1 MKRTAIN
8 IGILALFVPVAAFA
22 GTCGNGAAVGNPHCG
37 RGALAPVTQQA
48 GVQASQDTNPPTQ
61 LGGVVPDPHNTVLVP
76 TAVPQP
82 QPMQVPS
89 QVPTPTPQATPQQLP
104 QTVASAGNPAGWF
117 YLAPGPR
124 TTSGFIS
131 KPMPYSSLSRVRG
144 GLVNPDGSLTQY
156 AISVGWVRLAPVATP
171 ALQQQ
176 PPQPAAQQVPQ
187 QIAQPMQVP
196 QQVPTQTPQA
206 TPQQVPQQIAQPMQV
221 PQQVPTPTP
230 QATPQ
235 RLPQTPAVQVAVT
248 GFGQLPAGSSI
259 PSGHANALLVHA
271 PDTPRAVTSGG
282 VAEPA
287 AYTLEFIEPGL
298 QSRKVKVYRTGDAA
312 EQLYKD
318 TIPLDQGGFQII
330 VVGTRNPDYVH

>member
-1 MKRTAIN
+1 MVNPDGSLTLLAI
-8 IGILALFVPVAAFA
+8 
-22 GTCGNGAAVGNPHCG
+22 GNGIV
-37 RGALAPVTQQA
+37 RLAPVTTPALQQ
-48 GVQASQDTNPPTQ
+48 QPPQ
-61 LGGVVPDPHNTVLVP
+61 P
-76 TAVPQP
+76 AAQQVPQQIA
-82 QPMQVPS
+82 QPMQVPQQVPTPTPPATPQRVPQTVAQPMMVPQ
-89 QVPTPTPQATPQQLP
+89 QVPTPTPQATSHQVPQP
-104 QTVASAGNPAGWF
+104 IASAGNPAGWY
-117 YLAPGPR
+117 YLVPNQSTG
-124 TTSGFIS
+124 TMF
-131 KPMPYSSLSRVRG
+131 SRPVPFKSMNAR
-144 GLVNPDGSLTQY
+144 LVNPDGSLTQY
-156 AISVGWVRLAPVATP
+156 SVGRGYVRLAPVATP

-196 QQVPTQTPQA
+196 QQVPTSSPQA
-206 TPQQVPQQIAQPMQV
+206 TPQQVPQPVAQPMLV

-235 RLPQTPAVQVAVT
+235 QVPQPQAGQVAVT
-248 GFGQLPAGSSI
+248 GFGQLPAGSSV
-259 PSGHANALLVHA
+259 PSGHANVLLVHA
-271 PDTPRAVTSGG
+271 PDTPKAVTSGV

-298 QSRKVKVYRTGDAA
+298 QSRKVKIYRTGDAA